1 MRILASLL
9 TLAAFLLSVP
19 VAASALDLDAY
30 AAILEAH
37 TRDVDDIATVRV
49 DYDALRTSPEWAAL
63 VESLDDVDPAA
74 LSRDEQFAFWTNAYN
89 ILAIDVVVKGRP
101 ENSIRDLGNFLS
113 PVWKKEAGRVNGKP
127 VTLDQIEH
135 EILRPMGDARVHG
148 AVVCASL
155 ICPPLR
161 REPYRAATLDA
172 QLDDNVRRWLADPR
186 KGVRVDRNR
195 NTVHLSSIL
204 KWFAED
210 FEKDGGVV
218 AFAAKYAPEADAAWL
233 AENPDPRVRYIDY
246 DWSVN
251 RL

>member
-9 TLAAFLLSVP
+9 AAFLCLP
-19 VAASALDLDAY
+19 AAANALDLDAY

-37 TRDVDDIATVRV
+37 TKDVDDIATVRV
-49 DYDALRTSPEWAAL
+49 DYDALRTSPKWAAL
-63 VESLDDVDPAA
+63 VRSLDDVDPDA

-89 ILAIDVVVKGRP
+89 IFAIDVVVKGRP

-113 PVWKKEAGRVNGKP
+113 PVWKKEAGKVNGKP

-155 ICPPLR
+155 SCPPLR
-161 REPYRAATLDA
+161 REPYRAETLDA

-186 KGVRVDRNR
+186 KGVRVDAGR

-204 KWFAED
+204 KWFSED

-218 AFAAKYAPEADAAWL
+218 AFAQKYAPEADAKWL
-233 AENPDPRVRYIDY
+233 AANPNPRVRYIDY

-251 RL
+251 AL